1 MSASASVKGA
11 SPKMITYWTA
21 FLLPALGGLSPFRPD
36 RATRAILYV
45 LVFLA
50 LTLFIGGRDVVGCDW
65 DNYISHYFTASQQTF
80 TEALEQGYPAYSL
93 LNWLAAQTGF
103 DVHAVNT
110 VCAAIFSF
118 GLLAFARRQPRPWLM
133 LVAAMPYLII
143 VLAMGF
149 TRQATA
155 LGFLM
160 LAFNAFV
167 DQKLAR
173 FLVFVALA
181 GLFHSSAVALA
192 PMAVFMRRGRISP
205 WIIGGAG
212 SVFLVVSILSNSMD
226 RYMYAYV
233 QQDYEAQ
240 GALYRLPLH
249 LAAALVVFGFRK
261 QWFAR
266 FNDGR
271 LYVILAVAAVMTF
284 PFAFFL
290 PVMADRMSMY
300 LLPFQVAVAARAPD
314 LLAPRHRPLVIMGIV
329 LAYGLSLYVWLMYA
343 NHANC
348 WLPYSSVYF

>member
-1 MSASASVKGA
+1 MMS
-11 SPKMITYWTA
+11 YWTA
-21 FLLPALGGLSPFRPD
+21 FLLPVLGGLSPLRPD
-36 RATRAILYV
+36 RTTRAVLYV
-45 LVFLA
+45 LAFLA

-65 DNYISHYFTASQQTF
+65 DTYVVHYYTASDQTF
-80 TEALEQGYPAYSL
+80 FQALEQGYPAYSL
-93 LNWLAAQTGF
+93 LNWLAARLGF

-118 GLLAFARRQPRPWLM
+118 GLLAFARRQPRPWLF
-133 LVAAMPYLII
+133 LAAAMPYLII

-155 LGFLM
+155 LGLLM

-167 DQKLAR
+167 DQKLIR
-173 FLVFVALA
+173 FLVLVGLA

-192 PMAVFMRRGRISP
+192 PMAMFMRRGRISP
-205 WIIGGAG
+205 WFIGGAA
-212 SVFLVVSILSNSMD
+212 SVFLAVSILSNTLD
-226 RYMYAYV
+226 RYVYSYV
-233 QQDYEAQ
+233 QQSYEAE

-249 LAAALVVFGFRK
+249 AAAAATVLLFRK
-261 QWFAR
+261 RWFAR
-266 FNDGR
+266 FEDGR
-271 LYVILAVAAVMTF
+271 LYVILAFAALLTF

-314 LLAPRHRPLVIMGIV
+314 LLPPRHRPLVIMGIV
-329 LAYGLSLYVWLMYA
+329 LAYGLSLYVWLKYA
-343 NHANC
+343 NHASC